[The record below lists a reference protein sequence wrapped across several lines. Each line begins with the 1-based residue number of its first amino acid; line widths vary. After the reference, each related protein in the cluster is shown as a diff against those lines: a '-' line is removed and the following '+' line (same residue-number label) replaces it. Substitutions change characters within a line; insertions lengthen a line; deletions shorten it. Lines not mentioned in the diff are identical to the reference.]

1 MEFIS
6 RTVVRTVLAAGIMT
20 FALAAC
26 GTSGGGTPASEPAES
41 PSSVS
46 SSRIPAPATGGPGT
60 ESASPTTSDS
70 VIPDGTVDLTV
81 SIKAT
86 ADADAKDFV
95 LACSNNAVDP
105 ATTLFNG
112 KGACARVLELG
123 TEFFQ
128 AKPDPNKMC
137 TQQYGG
143 PQTAEVSGTINDQTV
158 SASFSLI
165 DGCQISRWDAME
177 PVLGAGGAS

>member
-26 GTSGGGTPASEPAES
+26 GTSGGGTPVSEPSES
-41 PSSVS
+41 PSNVAS
-46 SSRIPAPATGGPGT
+46 SGAPAPATGGPAT
-60 ESASPTTSDS
+60 ATASPTPSS
-70 VIPDGTVDLTV
+70 SAIPDGTVDLTV
-81 SIKAT
+81 SIKST
-86 ADADAKDFV
+86 AEAQSEDYV
-95 LACSNNAVDP
+95 LSCSDNAVDP

-112 KGACARVLELG
+112 QGACARVLELG

-143 PQTAEVSGTINDQTV
+143 PQTAKVSGTINDQQV
-158 SASFSLI
+158 SATFSLT
-165 DGCQISRWDAME
+165 DGCEISRWAAME